1 MEGALGGRWKGG
13 GAAAEFSLVNPI
25 NSVISQSSI
34 QVGVADGA
42 VWIRVEGRG
51 SFQNSTPL
59 KDFARQML
67 AGGHRNFYVDL
78 KDCLLMD
85 STFMGTLAGIALKIK
100 SEGFGELHVVNS
112 NERNNSLLCNLGLN
126 QLLKMDGELSGFDV
140 TESKMSQQT
149 TLSAV
154 GGNKLD
160 EAKTMLEAHEAVV
173 AATPAVAAQFKDV
186 LECLRQNIEA
196 KK

>member
-1 MEGALGGRWKGG
+1 
-13 GAAAEFSLVNPI
+13 LVTTSNP
-25 NSVISQSSI
+25 VTSQSSI

-42 VWIRVEGRG
+42 VWIKVEGRG
-51 SFQNSTPL
+51 SFQNSTPI

-78 KDCLLMD
+78 KDCALMD

-100 SEGFGELHVVNS
+100 AEGFGELHVVNS
-112 NERNNSLLCNLGLN
+112 NERNISLLCNLGLN
-126 QLLKMDGELSGFDV
+126 HLLRLEGGFQGFDV
-140 TESKMSQQT
+140 ASQQMSEQA
-149 TLSAV
+149 TLSPGAV
-154 GGNKLD
+154 DKLE

-173 AATPAVAAQFKDV
+173 TAAPSVAAQFTDV
-186 LECLRQNIEA
+186 IEFLRQNIDA

>member
-1 MEGALGGRWKGG
+1 MVTP
-13 GAAAEFSLVNPI
+13 FNP
-25 NSVISQSSI
+25 VTPQSSI

-78 KDCLLMD
+78 KDCALMD

-100 SEGFGELHVVNS
+100 AEGFGELHVVNS
-112 NERNNSLLCNLGLN
+112 NERNVSLLCNLGLN
-126 QLLKMDGELSGFDV
+126 HLLRLEGVFQDFDAAAQQ
-140 TESKMSQQT
+140 MSEKS
-149 TLSAV
+149 TLSSVAV
-154 GGNKLD
+154 NKSD

-173 AATPAVAAQFKDV
+173 AASPAVAAQFKDV
-186 LECLRQNIEA
+186 IEFLRQNIEA

>member
-1 MEGALGGRWKGG
+1 M
-13 GAAAEFSLVNPI
+13 
-25 NSVISQSSI
+25 SQSSI
-34 QVGVADGA
+34 QVGVAEGA

-100 SEGFGELHVVNS
+100 SEGFGALHVVNS

-126 QLLKMDGELSGFDV
+126 QLLKMDGESSGFGV
-140 TESKMSQQT
+140 AEPNMSQQT

-173 AATPAVAAQFKDV
+173 AASPAVAAQFKDV
-186 LECLRQNIEA
+186 LEFLRQNIEA